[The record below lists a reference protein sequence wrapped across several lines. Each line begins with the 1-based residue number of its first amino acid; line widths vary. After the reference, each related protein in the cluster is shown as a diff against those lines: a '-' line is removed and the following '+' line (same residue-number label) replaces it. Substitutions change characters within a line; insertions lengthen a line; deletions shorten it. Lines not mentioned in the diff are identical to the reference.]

1 MGNSLSVQGK
11 KGKGS
16 QKGVV
21 VTSPKGG
28 KAEKDT
34 SLEHGDVYK
43 ECDSEGLP
51 ENLRTDQD
59 VLEGE
64 AQTAQSPGYA
74 CSSVQGMRNGMED
87 QHVAAR
93 PLIDNHQGKHDVHLF
108 GVFDGHGGT
117 RCAQFLKQSLA
128 TAVKQ
133 SIAGSSDSVEEA
145 LRRAFLDVDNQFC
158 QDEAGGDARE
168 EGSTAVVV
176 VIVGDTLYCANTV
189 PPRLS
194 LASALW
200 RRPLCSCCLHASFLA
215 GGAVLLSLL
224 LSVRCSSLFRADAVL
239 LVTCTP
245 SPLLHSLSSLPSFPS
260 VPSSSALS
268 AFCSRVCW
276 S

>member
-1 MGNSLSVQGK
+1 MRLHPHATASSRGP
-11 KGKGS
+11 
-16 QKGVV
+16 GVLC
-21 VTSPKGG
+21 P
-28 KAEKDT
+28 EKVDA
-34 SLEHGDVYK
+34 
-43 ECDSEGLP
+43 CIRFRGL
-51 ENLRTDQD
+51 L
-59 VLEGE
+59 
-64 AQTAQSPGYA
+64 AQS
-74 CSSVQGMRNGMED
+74 
-87 QHVAAR
+87 
-93 PLIDNHQGKHDVHLF
+93 
-108 GVFDGHGGT
+108 T
-117 RCAQFLKQSLA
+117 LA
-128 TAVKQ
+128 TLR
-133 SIAGSSDSVEEA
+133 SSRASVWDHTA
-145 LRRAFLDVDNQFC
+145 HLYGTKGRSPMTHPRRAAVRSPDASVRSE